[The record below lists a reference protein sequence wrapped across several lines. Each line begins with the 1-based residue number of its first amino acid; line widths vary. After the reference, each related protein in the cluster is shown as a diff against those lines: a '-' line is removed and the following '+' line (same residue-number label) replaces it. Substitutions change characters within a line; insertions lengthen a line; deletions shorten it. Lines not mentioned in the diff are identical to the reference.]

1 MSERNPEA
9 GPRCRISRRQGRRRE
24 TTGSGRTPEALGSRV
39 LSGGEFLYRLSA
51 KKRTRLP
58 MEHNAL
64 IGQILSN
71 NIDINEQLLQDLMI
85 IEGATIPRLE
95 SSL

>member
-1 MSERNPEA
+1 
-9 GPRCRISRRQGRRRE
+9 
-24 TTGSGRTPEALGSRV
+24 
-39 LSGGEFLYRLSA
+39 
-51 KKRTRLP
+51 